1 MNKLLYICTAAVKSI
16 KRFKFISFI
25 RIASIY
31 VCLLIVS
38 VILSLYFGSNQYI
51 NGSNSFKN
59 IDSLNLYVAESP
71 DKDIAIIPTDL
82 DFEYYASQKRIIYDD
97 LYLGGISLSV
107 ISNNY
112 AMIYRDFLAEGKE
125 TINDKECIIGK
136 NIADKY
142 KIDLNDTITIGDKNF
157 TVSAIT
163 KLPRFSQKILLSD
176 IDVVEVSYPK
186 FYFYKDS
193 VNIEDADKN
202 NIYSHTRI
210 YDYFTKFLNNSSL
223 ITIVISCLIVLF
235 YSLMS
240 ITNIYKFYNEK
251 LIITNFVQY
260 ATGASRATITFQSLI
275 ENLIISFISS
285 VFAFI
290 SAKCLLNSLMKL
302 TSFYLYLPI
311 YSFGVIIIF
320 AFLLSAIL
328 AYINIRMNN
337 KINKEVD
344 WMKYITSVA
353 LRRIKNNLATN
364 ILIFIQ
370 MLIGIIMLTAFLNI
384 RYSF

>member
-1 MNKLLYICTAAVKSI
+1 M
-16 KRFKFISFI
+16 
-25 RIASIY
+25 
-31 VCLLIVS
+31 IVS

-186 FYFYKDS
+186 FYFYKD
-193 VNIEDADKN
+193 
-202 NIYSHTRI
+202 
-210 YDYFTKFLNNSSL
+210 
-223 ITIVISCLIVLF
+223 
-235 YSLMS
+235 
-240 ITNIYKFYNEK
+240 
-251 LIITNFVQY
+251 NFQDLSQIGQNVQKR
-260 ATGASRATITFQSLI
+260 TVPNWTFQ
-275 ENLIISFISS
+275 
-285 VFAFI
+285 
-290 SAKCLLNSLMKL
+290 
-302 TSFYLYLPI
+302 
-311 YSFGVIIIF
+311 
-320 AFLLSAIL
+320 
-328 AYINIRMNN
+328 
-337 KINKEVD
+337 
-344 WMKYITSVA
+344 
-353 LRRIKNNLATN
+353 
-364 ILIFIQ
+364 
-370 MLIGIIMLTAFLNI
+370 
-384 RYSF
+384 